1 MTRVEQ
7 DILKKSE
14 LNSTI
19 RTIASTVS
27 ILVGMYFG
35 GVEIKDGIVTALKN
49 EIRQE
54 FTAEIK
60 EVKNEMR
67 AFDIRLTNME
77 NANRGMGIT
86 VK

>member
-14 LNSTI
+14 FNSTI

-54 FTAEIK
+54 FTAELK
-60 EVKNEMR
+60 DVKNRIDLIDARLSTIETSSR
-67 AFDIRLTNME
+67 AR
-77 NANRGMGIT
+77 
-86 VK
+86 